1 MTVPMERFPED
12 FVFRLT
18 AEEKT
23 ELVTNCDRFVR
34 ALKGEPITLYRH
46 HAGEDDASPGADDP
60 PARGA
65 RTHD

>member
-23 ELVTNCDRFVR
+23 ELVTNCDRC
-34 ALKGEPITLYRH
+34 G
-46 HAGEDDASPGADDP
+46 
-60 PARGA
+60 
-65 RTHD
+65 